1 MAKKITELT
10 QEDIELV
17 LSKSAKSL
25 PLNPTKSGIGGPQ
38 IRATQWQ
45 PILMLLRMLQK
56 LQNEV
61 SNRIDDAPVF
71 ATSLPSSA
79 ENISAGDTIF
89 VANNGSLTL
98 YVYNGTSFLKVG
110 YSTSEISNK
119 IDSLLKDSSD
129 KTASIEDIYSKLDA
143 ERERAIS
150 AENKIQAELN
160 TEKEE
165 RVSEYERYDKLA
177 KNYSDKAEAN
187 SNLYTDDKVSK
198 ILDGASTVAKSLK
211 DGSGNTITSTYETK
225 SDAKAKVAVS
235 NLRAILGLASASAQG
250 LMSPEDKSRLDALYA
265 LLGDTDDADDVVN
278 TINEVLAVFAEYPEG
293 ANLANA
299 LSLKVAFS
307 DVINNLQSNEI
318 SKPLSAYQGK
328 VLDGRLAEVEG
339 RYVDKDDVFAAGMIS
354 VTGYDQSTGKITLR
368 YNTSAVSINYTAS
381 TGVIKFTY

>member
-1 MAKKITELT
+1 MASKLTELT
-10 QEDIELV
+10 SAQRALLLQSGVRSLPD
-17 LSKSAKSL
+17 SPSAKGF
-25 PLNPTKSGIGGPQ
+25 NAAEIKKRMEAPTAMLFDWLQRAIASANETFDKSVFYADHIPIGDETSSFKQGDF
-38 IRATQWQ
+38 I
-45 PILMLLRMLQK
+45 IVFSDG
-56 LQNEV
+56 EV
-61 SNRIDDAPVF
+61 AFYVYTGNTFSIIGEGMKTTKGRIDALLSALSSANANIDINKKAI
-71 ATSLPSSA
+71 ASETARASSA
-79 ENISAGDTIF
+79 ERE
-89 VANNGSLTL
+89 L
-98 YVYNGTSFLKVG
+98 
-110 YSTSEISNK
+110 
-119 IDSLLKDSSD
+119 SSQ
-129 KTASIEDIYSKLDA
+129 
-143 ERERAIS
+143 IS
-150 AENKIQAELN
+150 AEHSAM
-160 TEKEE
+160 
-165 RVSEYERYDKLA
+165 VSETA
-177 KNYSDKAEAN
+177 KVASEAKDYADEK
-187 SNLYTDDKVSK
+187 SASLQSAISK

-225 SDAKAKVAVS
+225 SDAKAKVAVD

-250 LMSPEDKSRLDALYA
+250 LMSAEDKSRLDALYA
-265 LLGDTDDADDVVN
+265 LLGATEDADDVVN

-293 ANLANA
+293 VNLANA